1 MDLASPGAV
10 AFEVPP
16 LTGSGPV
23 SVSTLDGIAEGPDLA
38 VVPDPYTPYQV
49 VRAVRL
55 DPGSSGDV
63 TVPTGRIA
71 VVLSDV
77 GLGRH
82 LVLTSTS
89 GLGTVQ
95 PQVYDGCGTLQALA
109 VGPGA
114 QWTSG
119 ALPTDGTV
127 TTILDNSFGAAD
139 ATFDLSVGVTDDVAL
154 TAVIDGPVVPL
165 TLDQPGQVGRISFDG
180 RGGESITVTIPA
192 PTGNAQVQVKDPLG
206 SVIATN
212 AVNAA
217 PASVALI
224 ATGVGLTVD
233 GRYTVIV
240 ASFPGGAGDFP
251 VQVASA
257 TPPQSLSLSADGT
270 RLDVP
275 IASVDAK
282 ALVTAD
288 ATAGQRLAF
297 RLEVPDGSGCLQFRS
312 VDAAGVEL
320 LAGGMCG
327 GQAQFLDP
335 VTVTADGPVVT
346 TVEGQGGGT
355 GTLGLQSWSVT
366 DLDQS
371 VTLDGIPVTLP
382 LETPGQAA
390 TLRFD
395 GRAGD
400 VLHLSGT
407 NPAGPNV
414 ATLLRGPDGSL
425 LATVTLGDPDVAT
438 DLPPLPADGP
448 YTLTID
454 PFGEAVGTLEL
465 SITAAQGS
473 GLGHS
478 GMGFLSGLAAKTPDT
493 EAGSDA
499 GVTSEAVAGC
509 PASADPV
516 DATTALPVRWHPD
529 DTERWVPGSDA
540 LTGSWV
546 TGRAASPWERV
557 PLAVA
562 PAGVTALSGRVL
574 RLDGMPLADVRISV
588 GDRAT
593 CTDPSGRFLL
603 TDVPDGIQEVLL
615 DGSTAGRT
623 GHRYG
628 TFEIGAVVREHL
640 TTDLNATVWMPL
652 LDTEHAITVASDSR
666 RQVLS
671 SPLVPGLS
679 IIVPRGA
686 RLVDEDGHPVR
697 QLTISPVPVD
707 RPPFPTPAM
716 GPRFPTYF
724 TVQPAGIRVVGGE
737 ARVIYPNP
745 TGRPPGT
752 QAQFWSYEADEG
764 WESYGTGTVT
774 RDGRSIIP
782 VAGLR
787 ELVPAALYAYPG
799 LPATGPIDGQEDSGH
814 PGEPV
819 DLATGLYWY
828 DATDLVLGDRD
839 GLRVTRTYRTND
851 TTVRLFGV
859 GSNPWWALTLAST
872 SKDEYADLLMPN
884 GTPIRFDAV
893 MSPFGQYWEARST
906 PGELLGARLRFADA
920 SDPVEAG
927 HTFVLNLRDGRRLL
941 FTHSTLT
948 GIVEL
953 DGRTT
958 QLHSLLGHG
967 GRPHGSRPF
976 QRWPLDQVLLRR
988 GIPTRGDHAS
998 DRRPWSNGDLPI

>member
-1 MDLASPGAV
+1 MPRSRWVFALVLVLVSSGLPYSATSVGAASEPGSAEPASASSVAATSTSRTLVHDELGRLEAVIDPAQGVAIYRYDPVGNIIAIERPDPAVVSIIEVTPDRGVPGDQITIQGTGFGGDRAAVSVAIGGTSAAVTSATADTIVATIPDGAASGPVAVTVAAGSATSDEAFAVGAWAPAIDAVSPAIAKAGDRVIVTGERLGDDRLTTDVAVADTHALVDLASSGAV

-49 VRAVRL
+49 ARAARL
-55 DPGSSGDV
+55 DPGSSGDF

-71 VVLSDV
+71 LVLSDV

-95 PQVYDGCGTLQALA
+95 PQVYDGRGTLQALA

-165 TLDQPGQVGRISFDG
+165 TLDQPGQVGRVSFDG
-180 RGGESITVTIPA
+180 RGGESITVTIAA

-297 RLEVPDGSGCLQFRS
+297 RLEVPDDSGCLQFRS

-355 GTLGLQSWSVT
+355 GTLGVQSWSVT

-371 VTLDGIPVTLP
+371 VTLDGVPVTLP

-414 ATLLRGPDGSL
+414 ATLLRGPDGFL

-465 SITAAQGS
+465 SITAAPGS

-499 GVTSEAVAGC
+499 GVASEAVAGC
-509 PASADPV
+509 PASAHPV

-529 DTERWVPGSDA
+529 DTEQWVPGSAA

-557 PLAVA
+557 PLPVA

-574 RLDGMPLADVRISV
+574 RLDGLPLADVRISV
-588 GDRAT
+588 GIVPPAPIRAAAS
-593 CTDPSGRFLL
+593 CSRMSL
-603 TDVPDGIQEVLL
+603 TASRKSC
-615 DGSTAGRT
+615 STA
-623 GHRYG
+623 
-628 TFEIGAVVREHL
+628 
-640 TTDLNATVWMPL
+640 
-652 LDTEHAITVASDSR
+652 
-666 RQVLS
+666 
-671 SPLVPGLS
+671 
-679 IIVPRGA
+679 PR
-686 RLVDEDGHPVR
+686 
-697 QLTISPVPVD
+697 
-707 RPPFPTPAM
+707 
-716 GPRFPTYF
+716 
-724 TVQPAGIRVVGGE
+724 
-737 ARVIYPNP
+737 
-745 TGRPPGT
+745 
-752 QAQFWSYEADEG
+752 
-764 WESYGTGTVT
+764 
-774 RDGRSIIP
+774 
-782 VAGLR
+782 
-787 ELVPAALYAYPG
+787 
-799 LPATGPIDGQEDSGH
+799 
-814 PGEPV
+814 PGER
-819 DLATGLYWY
+819 GI
-828 DATDLVLGDRD
+828 
-839 GLRVTRTYRTND
+839 D
-851 TTVRLFGV
+851 TAR
-859 GSNPWWALTLAST
+859 SRSAQWSAST
-872 SKDEYADLLMPN
+872 
-884 GTPIRFDAV
+884 
-893 MSPFGQYWEARST
+893 
-906 PGELLGARLRFADA
+906 
-920 SDPVEAG
+920 
-927 HTFVLNLRDGRRLL
+927 
-941 FTHSTLT
+941 
-948 GIVEL
+948 
-953 DGRTT
+953 
-958 QLHSLLGHG
+958 
-967 GRPHGSRPF
+967 
-976 QRWPLDQVLLRR
+976 
-988 GIPTRGDHAS
+988 
-998 DRRPWSNGDLPI
+998 